1 MKHWITL
8 TILLLLSMTNVRADA
23 RPQTSG
29 SFIATAYA
37 QRGITRSGRYTAPG
51 VVAADL
57 NFLPMGTKILVKN
70 AGPYS
75 GTYTVADTGGKVR
88 GRHIDIFMPDVRKAI
103 RFGKK
108 MVEVTVLRWGDNL
121 TVTGVRISPK
131 AS

>member
-1 MKHWITL
+1 MKHLMTL
-8 TILLLLSMTNVRADA
+8 ILLSLLSITNVRANA
-23 RPQTSG
+23 RPQASG

-88 GRHIDIFMPDVRKAI
+88 GRHIDIYMPDVRKAI
-103 RFGKK
+103 QFGKR
-108 MVEVTVLRWGDNL
+108 MVEVTVLRWGANL
-121 TVTGVRISPK
+121 TVGGVRIMPK